1 MKARTFAVD
10 RAIRTR
16 KNIFIKLSRSARVI
30 CLFVQLCN
38 WQYISVLLGLA
49 FSRIFFS
56 ISLRRESRGGLKVL
70 FGGDSTRGA
79 PINGRLEACML
90 RSRASFERVAHLI
103 FDLQQ
108 QQLNWPLPHKCCSRE
123 CTSKK
128 RKDEVQRDLW
138 KNKKPRVASKEK
150 KFRLRIYEDSACKS
164 RRREQFKLV
173 GNAREHIDCGVGF
186 FFVWTRSINQIKVQG
201 TRTFDV
207 LRRRLN
213 LIFFAESVSFNKT
226 WL

>member
-1 MKARTFAVD
+1 MHKSPITSVD
-10 RAIRTR
+10 FGCMLGWRQGRLRWIGQLATRTR

-38 WQYISVLLGLA
+38 WQYISLLLGLA
-49 FSRIFFS
+49 FFSRTFFS

-90 RSRASFERVAHLI
+90 RFRASFERVAHLI

-128 RKDEVQRDLW
+128 RKYEVQRDLC
-138 KNKKPRVASKEK
+138 KNKKQEWQARRK

-173 GNAREHIDCGVGF
+173 GNAREHIDCGAGSF
-186 FFVWTRSINQIKVQG
+186 FRVDPIDKSN
-201 TRTFDV
+201 
-207 LRRRLN
+207 
-213 LIFFAESVSFNKT
+213 
-226 WL
+226 

>member
-1 MKARTFAVD
+1 MNNIRHRRTHRISCLLLQIVDVFSSAILVKGGKNDTKRRETDSGNNCSFNPARTCTRVQSLRLHVGMKARTFAVN
-10 RAIRTR
+10 RATRTR

-79 PINGRLEACML
+79 PINGRLEACMP
-90 RSRASFERVAHLI
+90 RFRASFERVAHLI

-128 RKDEVQRDLW
+128 RKDEVQRDLC

-150 KFRLRIYEDSACKS
+150 KVPIA
-164 RRREQFKLV
+164 
-173 GNAREHIDCGVGF
+173 
-186 FFVWTRSINQIKVQG
+186 
-201 TRTFDV
+201 
-207 LRRRLN
+207 N
-213 LIFFAESVSFNKT
+213 L
-226 WL
+226 